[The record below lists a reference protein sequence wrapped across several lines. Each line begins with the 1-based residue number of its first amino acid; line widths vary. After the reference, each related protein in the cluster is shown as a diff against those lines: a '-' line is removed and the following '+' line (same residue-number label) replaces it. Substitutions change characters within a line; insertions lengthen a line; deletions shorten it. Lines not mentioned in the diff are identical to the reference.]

1 MEISSSS
8 DSEANYVN
16 YQKNLWKKNSK
27 NYRAKKKALL
37 EDNQEYSSIKKDEE
51 SNYFEDFS
59 LESKNIDFE
68 ENILENSVS
77 SENNEE
83 FETGK

>member
-1 MEISSSS
+1 MEVSSSS
-8 DSEANYVN
+8 DSEANYFN

-51 SNYFEDFS
+51 SNYFETF
-59 LESKNIDFE
+59 L
-68 ENILENSVS
+68 
-77 SENNEE
+77 
-83 FETGK
+83 